1 MDDKTFKSIADTSIN
16 AARSVGDAQG
26 AILAALIYLRGGE
39 PEKALVVLEE
49 QDSKWRERLGLS
61 PLDG

>member
-39 PEKALVVLEE
+39 PEKALVVF
-49 QDSKWRERLGLS
+49 
-61 PLDG
+61 